1 MDAWSHRLANATLG
15 NAPDAAVLE
24 VTVTG
29 PLLACADDTQLAITG
44 APFAIQVEG
53 RSLRSPLVL
62 QAAAGTAVDFGE
74 CLAGT
79 RAYVAV
85 TGGLQVPMVLGS
97 RSTDLRG
104 AFGGYAGRALRAG
117 DGLEHAVRSGHPRV
131 REWPEAAMVSSRDA
145 VTPLRVLPG
154 PQEDD
159 AMDRVFSELLRGPF
173 RISSRSDRMGYRL
186 EGRNLAAPTTAT
198 IITAPT
204 TIGLVQVPPSGEPIL
219 LMADRQTTGG
229 YAPVAVVIAADLP
242 LAGQLGPGHLV
253 TFERC
258 THDEARRARRAR
270 EAQLVALVQAL
281 SR

>member
-1 MDAWSHRLANATLG
+1 MDAWSHRLANAAVG
-15 NAPDAAVLE
+15 NAAEAAILE

-53 RSLRSPLVL
+53 RTWRSPLVL
-62 QAAAGTAVDFGE
+62 QAAAGTTVDFGE

-85 TGGLQVPMVLGS
+85 AGGFQVPLVLGS

-117 DGLEHAVRSGHPRV
+117 DSLAHAMRSGHPQV
-131 REWPEAAMVSSRDA
+131 REWPEASMVGSRDA
-145 VTPLRVLPG
+145 VTPLRVVPG
-154 PQEDD
+154 PQDD
-159 AMDRVFSELLRGPF
+159 EAMDRVFSELLRGTF

-186 EGRNLAAPTTAT
+186 EGRTLAAPTNAT
-198 IITAPT
+198 MITAPT
-204 TIGLVQVPPSGEPIL
+204 TMGLVQVPPSGEPIL

-229 YAPVAVVIAADLP
+229 YAPAAVVIAADLP
-242 LAGQLGPGHLV
+242 LAGQLGPGHLLR
-253 TFERC
+253 FERC
-258 THDEARRARRAR
+258 THDDARRARRAR
-270 EAQLVALVQAL
+270 EAQLLSLVQAL
-281 SR
+281 RP